1 MTYIMTV
8 HFTDGEID
16 NYKVQFDGHDIE
28 AVIIPDVN
36 ILVFESKGVTVS
48 LPLRN
53 IKKIEHKEQDED
65 R

>member
-1 MTYIMTV
+1 MTYNMTV
-8 HFTDGEID
+8 YFTDGEID
-16 NYKVQFDGHDIE
+16 NYKVQFEGHDME
-28 AVIIPDVN
+28 ALIIPDVN
-36 ILVFESKGVTVS
+36 ILVFASEEGTVS